1 MSYVKSLMLG
11 SAVALAMSLSAG
23 EARATGW
30 YDDPDCKK
38 LVQIIHAKIERLKDL
53 RDSYEV
59 YEAGYRHHDL
69 RRKSLLVALLLIKL
83 SPSHVTCAD
92 LIAYHQGST
101 SPT

>member
-11 SAVALAMSLSAG
+11 SAVALVMSISAG

-30 YDDPDCKK
+30 YDDPDCKE
-38 LVQIIHAKIERLKDL
+38 LVRIIQAKIERLEDL

-59 YEAGYRHHDL
+59 YEASYSHHRL
-69 RRKSLLVALLLIKL
+69 RRKSLLVALVLIKL

-92 LIAYHQGST
+92 LIAYHET
-101 SPT
+101 SVSDN